1 MWRFAMR
8 YVPLVGRILYSLIF
22 LMSGLTVHFS
32 AQGVQF
38 AEAHGVPAASVLV
51 PLSGILEILGALSI
65 ILGYR
70 AKLGA
75 WLLVLFL
82 VPVTFTMHAFWAVTD
97 PMQQS
102 IQMSMFLKNL
112 ALLGGALLIAYH
124 GAGPLSLD
132 ERKQA

>member
-1 MWRFAMR
+1 MWMFAMR

>member
-1 MWRFAMR
+1 MR

-38 AEAHGVPAASVLV
+38 AEAQGVPAASVLV
-51 PLSGILEILGALSI
+51 PLSGILAVLGALSI

>member
-22 LMSGLTVHFS
+22 LMSGMTVHFS

-51 PLSGILEILGALSI
+51 PLSGILAVLGALSI

-82 VPVTFTMHAFWAVTD
+82 VPVTFTMHAFWAITD

>member
-1 MWRFAMR
+1 MR

>member
-1 MWRFAMR
+1 MR

-22 LMSGLTVHFS
+22 LMSGMTVHFS

-51 PLSGILEILGALSI
+51 PLSGILAVLGALSI

-82 VPVTFTMHAFWAVTD
+82 VPVTFTMHAFWAITD

>member
-1 MWRFAMR
+1 MR

-97 PMQQS
+97 PMHAS
-102 IQMSMFLKNL
+102 
-112 ALLGGALLIAYH
+112 
-124 GAGPLSLD
+124 
-132 ERKQA
+132 